1 MQITIQRSTNAGKK
15 YMAQVGEKTVHFGAK
30 GYEDFTTHKDE
41 KRKASYLARHK
52 PTENWTLSGVDTA
65 GFWARWLL
73 WNRPSITASIQ
84 DINARVKSLKVIM
97 R

>member
-1 MQITIQRSTNAGKK
+1 MLVAIQKSSRTGKK
-15 YMAQVGEKTVHFGAK
+15 YMAKVGDKTVHFGAT
-30 GYEDFTTHKDE
+30 GYQDFTTSKDE

-52 PTENWTLSGVDTA
+52 TSEDWTIDGVDTA

-73 WNRPSITASIQ
+73 WNKPSLSASIA
-84 DINARVKSLKVIM
+84 DINKRFKSLSVSM